1 MKRNLDRY
9 EFASWFAEH
18 RPNSFSPIGRLE
30 LYDMLT
36 SYEDD
41 TGEEIEF
48 DPIAFCCEYTEYED
62 MEEFWKVY
70 DKEDYPDE
78 ESIMDATFYWAFQC
92 CEGECKS
99 FIIQQ
104 F

>member
-1 MKRNLDRY
+1 MKTSINRF

-18 RPNSFSPIGRLE
+18 RPDNFSPIGRLE
-30 LYDMLT
+30 LFDMLT
-36 SYEDD
+36 SYEED

-48 DPIAFCCEYTEYED
+48 DPIALCCEYTEYEN

-78 ESIMDATFYWAFQC
+78 ESIMDSTLYWKF
-92 CEGECKS
+92 ENGES

>member
-1 MKRNLDRY
+1 MKTSVNEY
-9 EFASWFAEH
+9 EFCRWFEQH
-18 RPNSFSPIGRLE
+18 KPHNFSYKGRQALFEMLE
-30 LYDMLT
+30 

-48 DPIAFCCEYTEYED
+48 DPIALCCEYSEYED
-62 MEEFWKVY
+62 MEEFWQDY

-78 ESIMDATFYWAFQC
+78 ESIMDATFYWAF
-92 CEGECKS
+92 GKS

>member
-1 MKRNLDRY
+1 MKNTINFY
-9 EFASWFAEH
+9 EFRSWFEQH
-18 RPNSFSPIGRLE
+18 RPNNFSYDGLKALWEMLE
-30 LYDMLT
+30 E
-36 SYEDD
+36 YEDS

-48 DPIAFCCEYTEYED
+48 DPIALCCEYTEYDD
-62 MEEFWKVY
+62 MEDFWTVY

-78 ESIMDATFYWAFQC
+78 QSIMDATFYWAF
-92 CEGECKS
+92 GDS

>member
-1 MKRNLDRY
+1 MNKTVNEY
-9 EFASWFAEH
+9 EFKRWFEEH
-18 RPNSFSPIGRLE
+18 RPNNFSYEGRQA
-30 LYDMLT
+30 LYEMLT
-36 SYEDD
+36 SYEED

-48 DPIAFCCEYTEYED
+48 DPIAFCCEYSEYED
-62 MEEFWKVY
+62 MEEFWKDY

-78 ESIMDATFYWAFQC
+78 ESIMDSTFYYAFGNC
-92 CEGECKS
+92 S

>member
-1 MKRNLDRY
+1 MKTNIDRY
-9 EFASWFAEH
+9 EFAGWFAEH
-18 RPNSFSPIGRLE
+18 RPNDFSPIGRLE
-30 LYDMLT
+30 LYDMLK

-41 TGEEIEF
+41 TDEEIEF
-48 DPIAFCCEYTEYED
+48 DPIAFCCEYTEYEN
-62 MEEFWKVY
+62 MEEFWKDY

-78 ESIMDATFYWAFQC
+78 QSIMDNTFYWAF
-92 CEGECKS
+92 ENGES

>member
-1 MKRNLDRY
+1 MKTNIDRY
-9 EFASWFAEH
+9 DFAGWFAEH
-18 RPNSFSPIGRLE
+18 RPNDFSPIGRME

-36 SYEDD
+36 AYEDD

-48 DPIAFCCEYTEYED
+48 DPIAFTCEYAEYEN
-62 MEEFWKVY
+62 MEEFWQDY

-78 ESIMDATFYWAFQC
+78 ESIMNATLYWSF
-92 CEGECKS
+92 ENGDS
-99 FIIQQ
+99 FIIQK

>member
-1 MKRNLDRY
+1 MKTTLNFYQFNKWFEENRPYNFSNLGILALWNMLEDY
-9 EFASWFAEH
+9 E
-18 RPNSFSPIGRLE
+18 NC
-30 LYDMLT
+30 
-36 SYEDD
+36 

-48 DPIAFCCEYTEYED
+48 DPIALCCEYSEYED
-62 MEEFWKVY
+62 MQEFWLDY

-78 ESIMDATFYWAFQC
+78 DSLMDATFYWAF
-92 CEGECKS
+92 GKNS

>member
-1 MKRNLDRY
+1 MKKTINRY

-18 RPNSFSPIGRLE
+18 RPNNFSPIGRME

-36 SYEDD
+36 EFEDA

-48 DPIAFCCEYTEYED
+48 DPIALCCEYSEYED
-62 MEEFWKVY
+62 MEEFWGEY
-70 DKEDYPDE
+70 DKEDYPTE
-78 ESIMDATFYWAFQC
+78 ESIMDATFYWAF
-92 CEGECKS
+92 GDGS
-99 FIIQQ
+99 FIIQT

>member
-1 MKRNLDRY
+1 MKTTISEY
-9 EFASWFAEH
+9 EFCDWFIVN
-18 RPNSFSPIGRLE
+18 RPHNFSFNGLKA

-36 SYEDD
+36 SYEED

-48 DPIAFCCEYTEYED
+48 DPISFCCDFTEYED
-62 MEEFWKVY
+62 MEEFWKNY

-78 ESIMDATFYWAFQC
+78 ESIMNATTYWHF
-92 CEGECKS
+92 GGKSKS
-99 FIIQQ
+99 FIIQN

>member
-1 MKRNLDRY
+1 MKTTICFN
-9 EFASWFAEH
+9 EFKNWFEKN
-18 RPNSFSPIGRLE
+18 RPNNFSYDGLIALWEMLE
-30 LYDMLT
+30 E
-36 SYEDD
+36 YEEG

-48 DPIAFCCEYTEYED
+48 DGIALCCEYSEYED
-62 MEEFWKVY
+62 MEEFWLDY

-78 ESIMDATFYWAFQC
+78 QSIMDATMYWAF
-92 CEGECKS
+92 GDGS

>member
-1 MKRNLDRY
+1 MKTNIDRY
-9 EFASWFAEH
+9 DFAGWFAEH
-18 RPNSFSPIGRLE
+18 RPNDFSPIGRME

-36 SYEDD
+36 AYEDD

-48 DPIAFCCEYTEYED
+48 DPIAFTCEYAEYEN
-62 MEEFWKVY
+62 MEEFWQDY

-78 ESIMDATFYWAFQC
+78 ESIMNATFYWAF
-92 CEGECKS
+92 ENGDS
-99 FIIQQ
+99 FIIQK

>member
-1 MKRNLDRY
+1 MKKTVDRY

-18 RPNSFSPIGRLE
+18 RPNNFSPIGRLE
-30 LYDMLT
+30 LFDMLE
-36 SYEDD
+36 SYEQD

-48 DPIAFCCEYTEYED
+48 DPIALCCEYTEYED
-62 MEEFWKVY
+62 MEEFWQDY

-78 ESIMDATFYWAFQC
+78 ESIMDATFYWAF
-92 CEGECKS
+92 EHGDS

>member
-1 MKRNLDRY
+1 MKTTTRFY
-9 EFASWFAEH
+9 EFRNWFEKY
-18 RPNSFSPIGRLE
+18 RPNNFSSRGIVALWDYLE
-30 LYDMLT
+30 G
-36 SYEDD
+36 YEED

-48 DPIAFCCEYTEYED
+48 DPIALCCEYTEYEN
-62 MEEFWKVY
+62 MEEFWQDY

-78 ESIMDATFYWAFQC
+78 ESIMDVTCYYAF
-92 CEGECKS
+92 GDS

>member
-1 MKRNLDRY
+1 MKKTVNFY
-9 EFASWFAEH
+9 EFRNWFKQN
-18 RPNSFSPIGRLE
+18 RPDNFTYDGLVALWEMLE
-30 LYDMLT
+30 E
-36 SYEDD
+36 YEDS

-48 DPIAFCCEYTEYED
+48 DPIALCCEYSEYED
-62 MEEFWKVY
+62 MEEFWQDY

-78 ESIMDATFYWAFQC
+78 DAIMDATMYYSFGY
-92 CEGECKS
+92 GS

>member
-1 MKRNLDRY
+1 MKTTIDRY
-9 EFASWFAEH
+9 EFASWFTEH
-18 RPNSFSPIGRLE
+18 RPNNFSPIGRLE
-30 LYDMLT
+30 LFDMLT
-36 SYEDD
+36 SYEED

-62 MEEFWKVY
+62 MEEFWRDY

-78 ESIMDATFYWAFQC
+78 ESIMDATFYWAF
-92 CEGECKS
+92 EHGKS

>member
-1 MKRNLDRY
+1 MKKTINFY
-9 EFASWFAEH
+9 EFKSWFEIN
-18 RPNSFSPIGRLE
+18 RPNNFSESGLQALWEMLE
-30 LYDMLT
+30 E
-36 SYEDD
+36 YEDS

-48 DPIAFCCEYTEYED
+48 DPIALCCEYAEYED
-62 MEEFWKVY
+62 MEEFWNDY

-78 ESIMDATFYWAFQC
+78 QSIIDATFYWAF
-92 CEGECKS
+92 GDS

>member
-1 MKRNLDRY
+1 MKKNIDQF
-9 EFASWFAEH
+9 EFAAWFAEH
-18 RPNSFSPIGRLE
+18 RPNDFSPIGRLE
-30 LYDMLT
+30 LYEMLR
-36 SYEDD
+36 SYEED

-62 MEEFWKVY
+62 MEEFWLDY
-70 DKEDYPDE
+70 DRADYPNE
-78 ESIMDATFYWAFQC
+78 ESIMDATFYWGF
-92 CEGECKS
+92 GDS

>member
-1 MKRNLDRY
+1 MKTNIDRY
-9 EFASWFAEH
+9 EFAGWFAEH
-18 RPNSFSPIGRLE
+18 RPNDFSPIGRLE
-30 LYDMLT
+30 LYDMLK

-41 TGEEIEF
+41 TDEEIEF

-62 MEEFWKVY
+62 MEEFWLDY
-70 DKEDYPDE
+70 DRKDYPDE
-78 ESIMDATFYWAFQC
+78 ESIMDATFYWAF
-92 CEGECKS
+92 ENKES

>member
-1 MKRNLDRY
+1 MKTSINEY
-9 EFASWFAEH
+9 EFCRWFEEN
-18 RPNSFSPIGRLE
+18 RPNNF
-30 LYDMLT
+30 
-36 SYEDD
+36 SYEGRKALYEMLESYEQD
-41 TGEEIEF
+41 TDTEIEF

-62 MEEFWKVY
+62 MEEFWKEY

-78 ESIMDATFYWAFQC
+78 ESIMDNTFYWAF
-92 CEGECKS
+92 GDS

>member
-1 MKRNLDRY
+1 MKTSIEEY
-9 EFASWFAEH
+9 EFCRWFREH
-18 RPNSFSPIGRLE
+18 RPHNFSPEGRRA

-36 SYEDD
+36 NYEED

-48 DPIAFCCEYTEYED
+48 DPIAFCCEYSEYED
-62 MEEFWKVY
+62 MEEFWQDY
-70 DKEDYPDE
+70 NKEDYPDE
-78 ESIMDATFYWAFQC
+78 ESIMDNTFYWAF
-92 CEGECKS
+92 GKDS